1 MSPRTPP
8 PDATVHAATLNRSHL
23 PSQERPL
30 DGLDTQIASQLER
43 AQIRISQILGAP
55 DVTAVT
61 EPALSMAGI
70 DGAAGGS
77 GAALDATDTTDGGEG
92 EGVGAAILREA
103 AVPQTPGDGLNAAG
117 APHLAS
123 ELDLDSSPDGAH
135 EELEDSHGPG
145 YCTASPS
152 HQQLLEVVM
161 NHKAH
166 KAPVAAAT
174 A

>member
-123 ELDLDSSPDGAH
+123 ELDLDSSP
-135 EELEDSHGPG
+135 ELGDSPMTGV
-145 YCTASPS
+145 SPAPTS
-152 HQQLLEVVM
+152 ATLVPNSARLLRCMRACSEFGVVR
-161 NHKAH
+161 AG
-166 KAPVAAAT
+166 V
-174 A
+174 